1 MREHPDLVEADL
13 SRYHR
18 LDLRDLARF
27 EPVVVADAGGRL
39 RRRWERRLTVRMIYV
54 RIRHGLPPESALA
67 IHFNG
72 GKWPWKLGDHLLAD
86 LWFLH
91 RQELEGK
98 KAKDHPG
105 RPKLKRV
112 KTETPERARKM
123 RDAQRRAAAEE
134 ARRNYRRTHGG

>member
-1 MREHPDLVEADL
+1 MVR
-13 SRYHR
+13 
-18 LDLRDLARF
+18 
-27 EPVVVADAGGRL
+27 GGR
-39 RRRWERRLTVRMIYV
+39 RVITRRLTLRMIYV

-72 GKWPWKLGDHLLAD
+72 GRWPWRLEHHLLAD
-86 LWFLH
+86 LYYVH

-105 RPKLKRV
+105 RPKPGKSSQAS
-112 KTETPERARKM
+112 PERARKM
-123 RDAQRRAAAEE
+123 RDARRRAAAEE